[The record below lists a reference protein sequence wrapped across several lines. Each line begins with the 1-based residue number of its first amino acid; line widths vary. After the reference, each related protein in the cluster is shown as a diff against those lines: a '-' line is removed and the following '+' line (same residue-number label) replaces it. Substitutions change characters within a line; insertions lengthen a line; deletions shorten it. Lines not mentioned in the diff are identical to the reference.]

1 MCDFAMQQ
9 DEVKVAAANERLAEA
24 ETDFADAGDD
34 DWKKKLQRN
43 KNGILENSLHNI
55 RLIMENDAYM
65 KNIRFNQLADAC
77 ETAFFKVDEEVFPA
91 FFVFFYAFCSAYDLA
106 IAIMIN
112 TYGDK
117 DGNVLDLATPA
128 AFQENVIHINI
139 WIITTKRSGAPF
151 LDVFVSLLV
160 EVADRSR

>member
-1 MCDFAMQQ
+1 MNRTALVFSFWIDFTKRLQHTETFVTN
-9 DEVKVAAANERLAEA
+9 DE
-24 ETDFADAGDD
+24 ADT
-34 DWKKKLQRN
+34 
-43 KNGILENSLHNI
+43 
-55 RLIMENDAYM
+55 
-65 KNIRFNQLADAC
+65 C

-91 FFVFFYAFCSAYDLA
+91 FFVFFHAFCSAYDLA
-106 IAIMIN
+106 ITIMIN

-117 DGNVLDLATPA
+117 DGNVLDLAASA
-128 AFQENVIHINI
+128 AFQKNAIHINI